1 MAKYNVFETTNM
13 RAVHR
18 GERIMDA
25 VYTNDI
31 ENGTFGYLD
40 GLADGETHIYKFVP
54 GFKAGMPVFVAK
66 NPEWDEDECRRIN
79 QRRDQFVIKAGTAFR
94 VYRLHTLDEF
104 ATAIEGVTAATK
116 EAMKDGAFVSI
127 DGTTGK
133 LVAAA
138 APAENAVMVGEV
150 MRHRQQGVKIV
161 TGVREYGYPTT
172 LYTVQVKYLAPVTAP
187 TVAAED
193 DEDDGE

>member
-1 MAKYNVFETTNM
+1 MAKANVFETTNM

-25 VYTNDI
+25 VYTDDI

-54 GFKAGMPVFVAK
+54 GYKAGQPVFVAK
-66 NPEWDEDECRRIN
+66 NPEWDEDESRRIN

-104 ATAIEGVTAATK
+104 ATAIEGVTAATR
-116 EAMKDGAFVSI
+116 EQMKDGAFVTI
-127 DGTTGK
+127 DQTTGK

-138 APAENAVMVGEV
+138 APAEGVMVGEV

-161 TGVREYGYPTT
+161 TGVREYGYPTI
-172 LYTVQVKYLAPVTAP
+172 LYTVQVKYLAPIAAP
-187 TVAAED
+187 TVEA
-193 DEDDGE
+193 EDDGE